1 MHCNMAGT
9 SDTLLSLT
17 SLAGNGWVLY
27 RLPGSKEV
35 VFTTGPVID
44 SVIHNHLDP
53 GFIIAQFNAY
63 NRVKLIKNKHSYKWA
78 EASEIDHDIQL
89 AFYHKKER
97 NHASN
102 KEHYC
107 DLVRSVLNDIAAG
120 HLRKAVPAR
129 TKYVQLD
136 SNFSP
141 IHYYRLL
148 LEAYPHAFVY
158 LLSSSATGTWIGCS
172 PEVLFHA
179 DHQAITTLSLA
190 GTRKMAASG
199 KQLPGEAFKGKEY
212 EEQGIVTEYISL
224 ILQKYCN
231 DIVIHGPGL
240 QQAGNILHLATDFK
254 ATLKPEYQSAYGT
267 LVKELHPTPAVCGYP
282 TLQAKAFLHQNED
295 FDRELY
301 SGYLGTV
308 TETSADLFVN
318 LRSMQLFKNS
328 ATLYAGAGIIQGS
341 DPEKEWMETEEKM
354 ETLLRYLR

>member
-1 MHCNMAGT
+1 MTET
-9 SDTLLSLT
+9 SETLLSLT
-17 SLAGNGWVLY
+17 SPAGNGWVLY

-35 VFTTGPVID
+35 VLSAGAVID

-53 GFIIAQFNAY
+53 GFIIAPFNSY
-63 NRVKLIKNKHSYKWA
+63 DKVKLIKNEHSYKWA
-78 EASEIDHDIQL
+78 EASEIDDDIQL
-89 AFYHKKER
+89 TFYYKKEK
-97 NHASN
+97 NQASN

-107 DLVRSVLNDIAAG
+107 DLVRSVLNAIAAG
-120 HLRKAVPAR
+120 HLKKAVPAR
-129 TKYVQLD
+129 TKYVQLK

-141 IHYYRLL
+141 IHYYRSL

-179 DHQAITTLSLA
+179 EHQAITTLSLA
-190 GTRKMAASG
+190 GTRKMAAIDM
-199 KQLPGEAFKGKEY
+199 QDPGEAFKGKEY

-240 QQAGNILHLATDFK
+240 QQAGNILHLATDLK
-254 ATLKPEYQSAYGT
+254 ATLKPEYKSAYGT
-267 LVKELHPTPAVCGYP
+267 LVKKLHPTPAVCGFP
-282 TLQAKAFLHQNED
+282 TRQAKAFLLQNEG

-301 SGYLGTV
+301 SGYLGAV
-308 TETSADLFVN
+308 TETSANLFVN

-341 DPEKEWMETEEKM
+341 DPEKEWLETEEKM